1 MPESRSG
8 FSLLDWLVITL
19 SVLALTGVATKGG
32 RLRSVE
38 DRDATR
44 VRDHGILLDAIR
56 MHHALTGFW
65 RSHESGATE
74 DSWSSCTKEGFLM
87 DLVDAGLLDHV
98 PQDPTGDERHCYR
111 YRVYHSDPFGCG
123 HEVPFFMLGVR
134 RLETEAARAAAM
146 DTVHCQGR
154 DFSAEYD
161 LVTLGSATPD

>member
-8 FSLLDWLVITL
+8 FSLLDWLIITL
-19 SVLALTGVATKGG
+19 TVLALTGVATKDE

-44 VRDHGILLDAIR
+44 VRHHGVLLDAIR
-56 MHHALTGFW
+56 THHALTGSW
-65 RSHESGATE
+65 PSDRSGAAE
-74 DSWSSCTKEGFLM
+74 DGWSSSTKQGFLM
-87 DLVDAGLLDHV
+87 DLVDAGLLDQV

-123 HEVPFFMLGVR
+123 QEVPFFMLGVR
-134 RLETEAARAAAM
+134 RLETEAARTAAV
-146 DTVHCQGR
+146 DTVNCKGR

-161 LVTLGSATPD
+161 LITLGSATPN